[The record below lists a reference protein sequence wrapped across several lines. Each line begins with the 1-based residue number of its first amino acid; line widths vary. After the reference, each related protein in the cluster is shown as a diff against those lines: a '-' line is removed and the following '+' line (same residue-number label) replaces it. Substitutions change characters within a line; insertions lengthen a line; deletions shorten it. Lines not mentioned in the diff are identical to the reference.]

1 MGGFLAFWNQQGWCL
16 KEPFLASDVKG
27 VGLCRVE
34 SWGEAQCTEARE
46 GWREPVYHYAL
57 TRGCKEQSQGIPCGK
72 GRQAQT

>member
-1 MGGFLAFWNQQGWCL
+1 MGIPCFLEPARLVL
-16 KEPFLASDVKG
+16 KGTFLASDVKG

-34 SWGEAQCTEARE
+34 SWAEAQGTEARE
-46 GWREPVYHYAL
+46 GWREPVYHCAL